1 MVNFYLS
8 LSTMLVFLGYGYG
21 FWQNRQ
27 LLRKNIQKAL
37 WNSAVVPKEENSRKT
52 GFLARINT
60 TRREFQKKT
69 GLADENC
76 GQRRIWGRNVRQ
88 RGVRPQ

>member
-1 MVNFYLS
+1 MANFYLS
-8 LSTMLVFLGYGYG
+8 FSTMLVFLGYGYG

-37 WNSAVVPKEENSRKT
+37 WNSAVVPTEENSRKT

-60 TRREFQKKT
+60 TRRELPGKPDLQMKIVVKGGFGDRT
-69 GLADENC
+69 C
-76 GQRRIWGRNVRQ
+76 GKGESGHI
-88 RGVRPQ
+88 